1 MSTQVTMDDTE
12 LATATATERHELA
25 RLLTGLAPAAW
36 DAASLCTGWQ
46 VRDVVAH
53 IAMPLRY
60 SAEEYGR
67 EMAESGGNIDQMLD
81 RCARRDAAQVPAS
94 ELINVIRD
102 DQNFPWR
109 APGGLVGA
117 LNHVV
122 IHGLDITVPLGIGR
136 RVPEPSL
143 RMVLDTMTKPGA
155 PGFFGTGVT
164 GAELVADDLDW
175 SWGSG
180 PRLSGLAQ
188 DLAAVLC
195 GRRLPAGRLRG
206 ELAAQFT
213 AD

>member
-1 MSTQVTMDDTE
+1 MNTPVVSD
-12 LATATATERHELA
+12 
-25 RLLTGLAPAAW
+25 TGLMAAVGAERRDLASLLAGLDAAAW
-36 DAASLCTGWQ
+36 DTPSLCAGWQ

-67 EMAESGGNIDQMLD
+67 ELAESHGNIDQMLD
-81 RCARRDAAQVPAS
+81 RCARRDAAQVPAG
-94 ELINVIRD
+94 ELIQVIRD

-109 APGGLVGA
+109 VPGGLVGA
-117 LNHVV
+117 LNHIV

-143 RMVLDTMTKPGA
+143 RIVLDTMTKPGA
-155 PGFFGTGVT
+155 PGYFGTGVA
-164 GAELVADDLDW
+164 GVALVADDLDW

-180 PRLSGLAQ
+180 PQLSGLAQ

-206 ELAAQFT
+206 ELAVRFT
-213 AD
+213 AQ